1 MITRERGRPYIDMTG
16 QRFGRW
22 LVLRPAGTNGKWGVL
37 WLCRCDCGD
46 EKIRQGGSLRH
57 GLSRGCASCAVR
69 ERWEKGGFANIKLGP
84 KPKAGL
90 KSKSKT
96 CDDASQQTEA
106 LA

>member
-1 MITRERGRPYIDMTG
+1 MKRKRGRPIIDLTG

-22 LVLRPAGTNGKWGVL
+22 LVLKPSGSYGKWGTL

-57 GLSRGCASCAVR
+57 GLSRGCASCAAR

-84 KPKAGL
+84 KPKHRIEETR
-90 KSKSKT
+90 SV
-96 CDDASQQTEA
+96 DDELQQSA
-106 LA
+106 VLA